1 VSRTVAAGR
10 DRDLVDAIR
19 AELAAIDPARLCCR
33 SAEWAGLGAAATGG
47 ARTPVVARLAVRLD
61 TAADGTSRGGAGPA
75 GQPSDGA
82 PAFDWDAARDHCR
95 IAWLRGLFLSR
106 GSLTLGVNRVHLE
119 LVVDPDE
126 APILVDRL
134 AALDLP
140 ASRRLRRGR
149 GVVTWK
155 STERILAFLSR
166 LGASGS
172 VLEAESRL
180 VTRQLHGHLNRVLN
194 AETSNLS
201 RSVAASVRHRRAIE
215 QLEAA
220 GRLGGLPAFERD
232 LARLRV
238 DQPDASLTELAEQ
251 LGVSRPRVQRG
262 FERIESAALHDGGG
276 LDRTGER

>member
-1 VSRTVAAGR
+1 MSQFASPGR

-19 AELAAIDPARLCCR
+19 AELAAIEPTRPCCR
-33 SAEWAGLGAAATGG
+33 AAEWAGLGASATGG

-61 TAADGTSRGGAGPA
+61 TAPDGTSRGGAGPA
-75 GQPSDGA
+75 GPAADRA
-82 PAFDWDAARDHCR
+82 PAFDWDGARDHCR

-126 APILVDRL
+126 APVLVERL
-134 AALDLP
+134 ATLELP

-149 GVVTWK
+149 GVVTLK
-155 STERILAFLSR
+155 STERILALLSR

-201 RSVAASVRHRRAIE
+201 RSVAASVRHRIAIE
-215 QLEAA
+215 QLEVA
-220 GRLGGLPAFERD
+220 GRLGALPPFERD
-232 LARLRV
+232 LARLRL
-238 DQPDASLTELAEQ
+238 DQPDASLTEIADQ

-262 FERIESAALHDGGG
+262 FERIEAAALHDAGG
-276 LDRTGER
+276 LDRTGEP